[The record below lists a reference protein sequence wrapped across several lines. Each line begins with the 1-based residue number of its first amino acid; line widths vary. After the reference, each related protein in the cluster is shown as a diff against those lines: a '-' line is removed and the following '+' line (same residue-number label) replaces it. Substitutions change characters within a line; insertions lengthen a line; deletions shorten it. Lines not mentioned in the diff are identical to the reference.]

1 MIARPD
7 IEMEWKGMVVSLKTV
22 VLSKSDFESPYF
34 HLKLLLDHRTL
45 GDHQILYIL
54 YWQLNTAVFAYLK
67 PKTVQG
73 KKWKYLV
80 ETMEEVAWTVV
91 HDHSKSGKEFMF
103 ALLDKCTRE
112 SKRKKNNCP
121 SFSSSPIA
129 PMAVSR
135 TCSTYQDDNSN
146 YSFAVNFCRYVSP
159 CQQ

>member
-1 MIARPD
+1 MIARSD

-34 HLKLLLDHRTL
+34 HLKLLLEHRTL

-67 PKTVQG
+67 PKTVLG

-91 HDHSKSGKEFMF
+91 HDHSKSGKQFMF
-103 ALLDKCTRE
+103 ALHNELSRE
-112 SKRKKNNCP
+112 SKRKSKCL

-135 TCSTYQDDNSN
+135 TCSTYQDNNSH
-146 YSFAVNFCRYVSP
+146 YSFAANFCWW
-159 CQQ
+159 